1 MAEVED
7 IINPRG
13 GRFRRNGRF
22 IVLAVIVAL
31 LFGLLSLRGV
41 ASFYTDYLWFDALN
55 RASVWRQVLGAKIV
69 LTLIFGAFFF
79 VLMWVNLLISD
90 RSAPTHRPP
99 GPEEELIARYH
110 TAIGGRYFLVRT
122 VVSLL
127 FTMVA
132 SAGVP
137 SQWEEWLLFV
147 NRKEFGISDPQF
159 GADIGF
165 YVFQL
170 PFLSYVVGWA
180 FAAFVIMLIVTALSH
195 YLNGSVR
202 ISVIGGERA
211 KPIVKV
217 HLSAILAVL
226 AVIKALDYWLARY
239 ELTTSTRGVLDGAF
253 YTDVNAQLPA
263 LYLLIAISLCAVV
276 LLVVNLWRRG
286 WTLPVLAVGLW
297 AFVAIVVG
305 GIYPAF
311 VQRFQVDP
319 NETAREADF
328 ADRNIEATRHAFG
341 LEDMTVSP
349 FDYSEVLTP
358 DQIRANAVTV
368 QNARILDPVTVHPTF
383 ERFQAERGFYRFLG
397 EDALPGTGELEPTLD
412 TDRYVVDGELRQVIL
427 GARELAGEDTANWE
441 RRHVRVTHGY
451 GLAMASA
458 NATTD
463 EGRPDFLVSTI
474 TNDVD
479 DSIDLS
485 FGVPQIYHG
494 EDMGGYSLVST
505 TVDEVDYVAN
515 DGGDVLGNYE
525 GSAGVGLGGI
535 VRQLAFSLRFGQI
548 EPLISNFIDS
558 DTRVIYV
565 RDVRDRVEKLAPF
578 LQYDS
583 DVYPVIINERIH
595 YVIDAYTTTDR
606 YPYSQRSEN
615 DRLQTGGL
623 AGPRFNYVR
632 NSVKAVIDAYDG
644 DVSFY
649 VMPVEDPIIEAWR
662 SAFPSLFSDFDEMP
676 DELKNHLRY
685 PQDLFRVQTNMY
697 STYQIENPVSLLV
710 GTERWA
716 VAQDPGRSV
725 SAGGT
730 FESSIDEQGIV
741 TTREQRVSP
750 YYTLLQLPGEEE
762 PSFVTLRSFVPFDEN
777 DDRKELEA
785 FMVGETRPD
794 GSSRLV
800 TYELTSSTAP
810 GPVLVASGI
819 AQTEE
824 ITTRLT
830 LLDQAGSQV
839 DFSDLVMLPIDNSI
853 LWVRSLYVSAEGTSV
868 PNLEFVIAAIVGET
882 QQIGLGR
889 NLNEALQQLFPGE
902 DFSDIVGEAL
912 GDVNGADS
920 TEDDGDGDTGDPDR
934 PATADPDETPAPADT
949 RAPDDT
955 PAPDVES
962 PETLVE
968 LLTELDRQFRLSQEA
983 LAADP
988 PQRSAWAAAQDRI
1001 DELLAQFRSLATGG

>member
-1 MAEVED
+1 MADVED
-7 IINPRG
+7 IINPRA
-13 GRFRRNGRF
+13 GRFRRKGRF
-22 IVLAVIVAL
+22 IALGVVIAL

-55 RASVWRQVLGAKIV
+55 RASVWRQVLAAKVI
-69 LTLIFGAFFF
+69 LTLIFGAVFFA
-79 VLMWVNLLISD
+79 LMWLNLFISD

-99 GPEEELIARYH
+99 GPEEELISRYH
-110 TAIGGRYFLVRT
+110 ATVGGRYFLLRT
-122 VVSLL
+122 ALSFFFAL
-127 FTMVA
+127 MA
-132 SAGVP
+132 AAGVP

-180 FAAFVIMLIVTALSH
+180 FAAFVILLIVTAISH

-226 AVIKALDYWLARY
+226 AIIKALDYWLARY

-253 YTDVNAQLPA
+253 YTDVNAQIPA
-263 LYLLIAISLCAVV
+263 LYLLMAISLCAVV

-319 NETAREADF
+319 NETVREAEF
-328 ADRNIEATRHAFG
+328 AERNIEATRNAFG
-341 LEDMTVSP
+341 LEDMDVNP
-349 FDYSEVLTP
+349 FDYSENLTA
-358 DQIRANAVTV
+358 DQIRDNAVTV
-368 QNARILDPVTVHPTF
+368 QNARVLDPVTVHATF

-397 EDALPGTGELEPTLD
+397 EDALPGSGALEPTLD
-412 TDRYVVDGELRQVIL
+412 TDRYVVDGELRQVIM
-427 GARELAGEDTANWE
+427 GARELKGEDSSNWE
-441 RRHVRVTHGY
+441 RQHVRVTHGY

-463 EGRPDFLVSTI
+463 EGRPDFLVSSI

-479 DSIDLS
+479 DSIELD

-494 EDMGGYSLVST
+494 EDMGGYSLVGT
-505 TVDEVDYVAN
+505 TVEEVDYVAN
-515 DGGDVLGNYE
+515 DGGDVLGNYQ
-525 GSAGVGLGGI
+525 GSAGVNLGGI
-535 VRQLAFSLRFGQI
+535 VRQLAFSFRFGQI
-548 EPLISNFIDS
+548 EPLISNFVDS

-578 LQYDS
+578 LEYDS
-583 DVYPVIINERIH
+583 DVYPVILDDRIH

-615 DRLQTGGL
+615 DRLQRGGL

-632 NSVKAVIDAYDG
+632 NSVKAVVDAYDG
-644 DVSFY
+644 DVAFY
-649 VMPVEDPIIEAWR
+649 VMPIEDPIIEAWR
-662 SAFPSLFSDFDEMP
+662 SAFPSLFSDFSEMP
-676 DELKNHLRY
+676 DELKEHLRY

-725 SAGGT
+725 EAGGT
-730 FESSIDEQGIV
+730 VESSTDEQGLV
-741 TTREQRVSP
+741 SFREQRVSP
-750 YYTLLQLPGEEE
+750 YYTLLQLPGEDD

-785 FMVGETRPD
+785 FMVGETRSD

-800 TYELTSSTAP
+800 TYELTNSAAP

-819 AQTEE
+819 AQTQE
-824 ITTRLT
+824 ITTRIT

-882 QQIGLGR
+882 QQIGIGR

-902 DFSDIVGEAL
+902 DFSDVVGVAL
-912 GDVNGADS
+912 GDVNGEGVA
-920 TEDDGDGDTGDPDR
+920 DGDGVVDR
-934 PATADPDETPAPADT
+934 PATP
-949 RAPDDT
+949 APDDT
-955 PAPDVES
+955 SDPDD
-962 PETLVE
+962 TLDADDPSVPGDE
-968 LLTELDRQFRLSQEA
+968 LPDNLVDLLTELDRQFRLSQEA

-1001 DELLAQFRSLATGG
+1001 DELLAQFRELADGG

>member
-1 MAEVED
+1 MTDVED
-7 IINPRG
+7 IINPRA
-13 GRFRRNGRF
+13 GRFRRKGRF
-22 IVLAVIVAL
+22 IVLGVVVAL

-55 RASVWRQVLGAKIV
+55 RASVWRQVLAAKVI
-69 LTLIFGAFFF
+69 LTLIFGAVFFA
-79 VLMWVNLLISD
+79 LMWLNLFISD

-99 GPEEELIARYH
+99 GPEEELISRYH
-110 TAIGGRYFLVRT
+110 ATVGGRYFLLRT
-122 VVSLL
+122 ALSFFFAL
-127 FTMVA
+127 MA
-132 SAGVP
+132 AAGVP

-180 FAAFVIMLIVTALSH
+180 FAAFVILLIVTAISH

-226 AVIKALDYWLARY
+226 AVIKAVDYWLARY

-253 YTDVNAQLPA
+253 YTDVNAQIPA
-263 LYLLIAISLCAVV
+263 LYLLMAISLCAVV

-319 NETAREADF
+319 NETVREAEF
-328 ADRNIEATRHAFG
+328 AERNIEATRNAFG
-341 LEDMTVSP
+341 LEDMDVNP
-349 FDYSEVLTP
+349 FDYSENLSA
-358 DQIRANAVTV
+358 DQIRNNAVTV
-368 QNARILDPVTVHPTF
+368 QNARVLDPVTVHPTF

-397 EDALPGTGELEPTLD
+397 EDALPGSGALEPTLD
-412 TDRYVVDGELRQVIL
+412 TDRYVVDGELRQVIM
-427 GARELAGEDTANWE
+427 GARELKGEDSANWE
-441 RRHVRVTHGY
+441 RQHVRVTHGY

-458 NATTD
+458 NATTN

-479 DSIDLS
+479 DSIELD

-494 EDMGGYSLVST
+494 EDMGGYSLVGT

-515 DGGDVLGNYE
+515 DGGDVLGNYQ
-525 GSAGVGLGGI
+525 GSAGVNLGGI
-535 VRQLAFSLRFGQI
+535 VRQLAFSFRFGQI
-548 EPLISNFIDS
+548 EPLISNFVDN

-578 LQYDS
+578 LEYDS
-583 DVYPVIINERIH
+583 DVYPVILDDRIH

-615 DRLQTGGL
+615 DRLQRGGL

-632 NSVKAVIDAYDG
+632 NSVKAVVDAYDG
-644 DVSFY
+644 DVAFY
-649 VMPVEDPIIEAWR
+649 VMPIEDPIIEAWR
-662 SAFPSLFSDFDEMP
+662 SAFPSLFSDFSEMP
-676 DELKNHLRY
+676 DELKEHLRY

-710 GTERWA
+710 GTELWA

-725 SAGGT
+725 EAGGT
-730 FESSIDEQGIV
+730 VESSTDEQGIV
-741 TTREQRVSP
+741 SFREQRVSP
-750 YYTLLQLPGEEE
+750 YYTLLQLPGEDD

-800 TYELTSSTAP
+800 TYELTNSAAP

-819 AQTEE
+819 AQTQE
-824 ITTRLT
+824 ITTQIT

-882 QQIGLGR
+882 QQIGIGR

-902 DFSDIVGEAL
+902 DFSDVVGVAL
-912 GDVNGADS
+912 GDVNGEGVA
-920 TEDDGDGDTGDPDR
+920 DGDGVVDR
-934 PATADPDETPAPADT
+934 PAASD
-949 RAPDDT
+949 PDDT
-955 PAPDVES
+955 PAPDDEPAPDDPSVPGDEL
-962 PETLVE
+962 PDNLVD

-1001 DELLAQFRSLATGG
+1001 DELLAQFRELADGG

>member
-1 MAEVED
+1 MADVED
-7 IINPRG
+7 IINPRA
-13 GRFRRNGRF
+13 GRFRRKGRF
-22 IVLAVIVAL
+22 IALGVVVAL

-55 RASVWRQVLGAKIV
+55 RASVWRQVLAAKVI
-69 LTLIFGAFFF
+69 LTLIFGVVFFA
-79 VLMWVNLLISD
+79 LMWLNLFISD

-99 GPEEELIARYH
+99 GPEEELISRYH
-110 TAIGGRYFLVRT
+110 ATVGGRYFLLRT
-122 VVSLL
+122 ALSFFFAL
-127 FTMVA
+127 MA
-132 SAGVP
+132 AAGVP

-180 FAAFVIMLIVTALSH
+180 FAAFVILLIVTAISH

-253 YTDVNAQLPA
+253 YTDVNAQIPA
-263 LYLLIAISLCAVV
+263 LYLLMAISLCAVV

-319 NETAREADF
+319 NETTREAEF
-328 ADRNIEATRHAFG
+328 AERNIEATRNAFG
-341 LEDMTVSP
+341 LEDMDVNP
-349 FDYSEVLTP
+349 FDYSENLTA
-358 DQIRANAVTV
+358 DQIRNNAVTV
-368 QNARILDPVTVHPTF
+368 QNARVLDPVTVHATF

-397 EDALPGTGELEPTLD
+397 EDALPGSGALEPTLD
-412 TDRYVVDGELRQVIL
+412 TDRYVVDGELRQVIM
-427 GARELAGEDTANWE
+427 GARELKGEDTANWE
-441 RRHVRVTHGY
+441 RQHVRVTHGY

-458 NATTD
+458 NATTN

-474 TNDVD
+474 TNDVV
-479 DSIDLS
+479 DSIELD

-494 EDMGGYSLVST
+494 EEMGGYSLVGT

-515 DGGDVLGNYE
+515 DGGDVLGNYQ
-525 GSAGVGLGGI
+525 GSAGVNLGGI
-535 VRQLAFSLRFGQI
+535 VRQLAFSFRFGQI
-548 EPLISNFIDS
+548 EPLISNFVDN

-578 LQYDS
+578 LEYDS
-583 DVYPVIINERIH
+583 DVYPVILDDRIH

-615 DRLQTGGL
+615 DRLQRGGL

-632 NSVKAVIDAYDG
+632 NSVKAVVDAYDG
-644 DVSFY
+644 DVAFY
-649 VMPVEDPIIEAWR
+649 VMPIEDPIIEAWR
-662 SAFPSLFSDFDEMP
+662 SAFPNLFSDFSEMP
-676 DELKNHLRY
+676 DELKEHLRY

-725 SAGGT
+725 LAGGT
-730 FESSIDEQGIV
+730 VESSTDEQGIISF
-741 TTREQRVSP
+741 REQRVSP
-750 YYTLLQLPGEEE
+750 YYTLLQLPGEDD

-785 FMVGETRPD
+785 FMVGETRSD

-800 TYELTSSTAP
+800 TYELTNSAAP

-819 AQTEE
+819 AQTQE

-839 DFSDLVMLPIDNSI
+839 DFSDLVLLPIDNSI

-868 PNLEFVIAAIVGET
+868 PNLEFVIAAIIGET
-882 QQIGLGR
+882 QQIGIGR

-902 DFSDIVGEAL
+902 DFSDVVGVAF
-912 GDVNGADS
+912 GDVNGERVA
-920 TEDDGDGDTGDPDR
+920 DGDGVVDR
-934 PATADPDETPAPADT
+934 PATPD
-949 RAPDDT
+949 PDDT
-955 PAPDVES
+955 LDADDPSVPGDEL
-962 PETLVE
+962 PETLVD

-1001 DELLAQFRSLATGG
+1001 DELLAQFREFADGG

>member
-1 MAEVED
+1 MPEVED
-7 IINPRG
+7 IINPRR

-22 IVLAVIVAL
+22 IALAVVVAL
-31 LFGLLSLRGV
+31 LVGLLSLRGV

-55 RASVWRQVLGAKIV
+55 RASVWRQVLGAKII
-69 LTLIFGAFFF
+69 LTLIFGAVFF
-79 VLMWVNLLISD
+79 VLMWVNLFISD

-110 TAIGGRYFLVRT
+110 ATVGGRYFLLRT
-122 VVSLL
+122 VVSFL
-127 FTMVA
+127 FALMA

-180 FAAFVIMLIVTALSH
+180 FAAFMIMLIVTAISH

-226 AVIKALDYWLARY
+226 ALIKALDYWLARY

-311 VQRFQVDP
+311 VQRFQVEP
-319 NETAREADF
+319 NETVREADF
-328 ADRNIEATRHAFG
+328 AARNIEATRHAFG
-341 LEDMTVSP
+341 LEDMAVNP
-349 FDYSEVLTP
+349 FDYSEALTA
-358 DQIRANAVTV
+358 DQIRENAVTV
-368 QNARILDPVTVHPTF
+368 QNARVLDPVTVHPTF

-397 EDALPGTGELEPTLD
+397 EDAVPGSGALEPTLD
-412 TDRYVVDGELRQVIL
+412 TDRYVVGGEVRQVVL
-427 GARELAGEDTANWE
+427 GARELKGEDTASWE
-441 RRHVRVTHGY
+441 RQHVRVTHGY

-479 DSIDLS
+479 DSIELD

-494 EDMGGYSLVST
+494 EGMGGYSLVGT

-515 DGGDVLGNYE
+515 DGGDVLGNYG
-525 GSAGVGLGGI
+525 GSAGVNLGGI
-535 VRQLAFSLRFGQI
+535 IRQLAFSLRFGQI
-548 EPLISNFIDS
+548 EPLISNFVDD
-558 DTRVIYV
+558 DTSVIYV

-578 LQYDS
+578 LQFDS
-583 DVYPVIINERIH
+583 DVYPVVIDDRIH
-595 YVIDAYTTTDR
+595 YVIDAYTTTDK

-615 DRLQTGGL
+615 QRLQRGGL

-632 NSVKAVIDAYDG
+632 NSVKAVVDAYDG
-644 DVSFY
+644 DAAFY

-662 SAFPSLFSDFDEMP
+662 SAFPSLFSDFSEMP
-676 DELKNHLRY
+676 EELKDHLRY

-725 SAGGT
+725 LAGGT
-730 FESSIDEQGIV
+730 SEASTDEQGIV
-741 TTREQRVSP
+741 SFREQRVSP
-750 YYTLLQLPGEEE
+750 YYTLLQLPDEDE

-800 TYELTSSTAP
+800 TYELTNSTAP

-819 AQTEE
+819 AQTQE
-824 ITTRLT
+824 ITTQLT

-839 DFSDLVMLPIDNSI
+839 DFSDLVLLPIDNSI

-882 QQIGLGR
+882 QKIGFGR

-902 DFSDIVGEAL
+902 DFSDVVGVAM
-912 GDVNGADS
+912 GDVNGAVA
-920 TEDDGDGDTGDPDR
+920 TDGDGDTQPSTPD
-934 PATADPDETPAPADT
+934 
-949 RAPDDT
+949 PDDT
-955 PAPDVES
+955 PAPETSQSGDDAPDTPDTPDTPSDEL
-962 PETLVE
+962 PETLEE
-968 LLTELDRQFRLSQEA
+968 LLTELDLQFRLSQEA
-983 LAADP
+983 LAAEP
-988 PQRSAWAAAQDRI
+988 PRRSDWAAAQDRI
-1001 DELLAQFRSLATGG
+1001 DELLEQFRSLTQ

>member
-7 IINPRG
+7 IINPRK
-13 GRFRRNGRF
+13 GRLRRNGRF

-79 VLMWVNLLISD
+79 VLMWMNLLISD

-99 GPEEELIARYH
+99 GPEEELISRYH
-110 TAIGGRYFLVRT
+110 AVVGGRYLLVRT
-122 VVSLL
+122 VVSFL
-127 FTMVA
+127 FA
-132 SAGVP
+132 LIAAAGVP

-202 ISVIGGERA
+202 VSVIGGERA

-226 AVIKALDYWLARY
+226 ALIKAADYWLARY

-341 LEDMTVSP
+341 LEGMAVNP

-358 DQIRANAVTV
+358 EQIRANAVTV

-397 EDALPGTGELEPTLD
+397 EDALPGTGALEPTLD

-479 DSIDLS
+479 DSIDLD

-494 EDMGGYSLVST
+494 EDMGGYSLVGT

-525 GSAGVGLGGI
+525 GSAGVKLGGI

-548 EPLISNFIDS
+548 EPLISNFIND

-583 DVYPVIINERIH
+583 DVYPVIFDDRIH
-595 YVIDAYTTTDR
+595 YVIDAYTTTDK

-615 DRLQTGGL
+615 DRLDRGGL

-632 NSVKAVIDAYDG
+632 NSVKAVVDAYDG

-649 VMPVEDPIIEAWR
+649 VMPVDDPIIEAWR
-662 SAFPSLFSDFDEMP
+662 SAFPSLFSDFSEMP
-676 DELKNHLRY
+676 DELKDHLRY

-725 SAGGT
+725 GAGGT
-730 FESSIDEQGIV
+730 FESSVDEQGIV
-741 TTREQRVSP
+741 TVREQRVSP
-750 YYTLLQLPGEEE
+750 YYTLLQLPGEDD

-819 AQTEE
+819 AQTQE
-824 ITTRLT
+824 ITTQLT
-830 LLDQAGSQV
+830 LLDQVGSQV

-882 QQIGLGR
+882 QQIGIGR

-902 DFSDIVGEAL
+902 DFSDVVGEAL
-912 GDVNGADS
+912 GDVNG
-920 TEDDGDGDTGDPDR
+920 EFGEGDGDAGDAGGPDG
-934 PATADPDETPAPADT
+934 PATADPDDDPTTEPGDTPSAGEETPET
-949 RAPDDT
+949 
-955 PAPDVES
+955 

-1001 DELLAQFRSLATGG
+1001 DELLAQFRSLVDDG

>member
-1 MAEVED
+1 MTDVED
-7 IINPRG
+7 IINPRA
-13 GRFRRNGRF
+13 GRFRRKGRF
-22 IVLAVIVAL
+22 IVLGVVVAL

-55 RASVWRQVLGAKIV
+55 RASVWRQVLAAKVI
-69 LTLIFGAFFF
+69 LTLIFGAVFFA
-79 VLMWVNLLISD
+79 LMWLNLFISD

-99 GPEEELIARYH
+99 GPEEELISRYH
-110 TAIGGRYFLVRT
+110 AAVGGRYFLLRT
-122 VVSLL
+122 ALSFFFAL
-127 FTMVA
+127 MA
-132 SAGVP
+132 AAGVP

-180 FAAFVIMLIVTALSH
+180 FAAFVILLIVTAISH

-253 YTDVNAQLPA
+253 YTDVNAQIPA
-263 LYLLIAISLCAVV
+263 LYLLMAISLCAVV

-319 NETAREADF
+319 NETTREAEF
-328 ADRNIEATRHAFG
+328 AERNIEATRNAFG
-341 LEDMTVSP
+341 LEDMDVNP
-349 FDYSEVLTP
+349 FDYSENLTA
-358 DQIRANAVTV
+358 DQIRNNAVTV
-368 QNARILDPVTVHPTF
+368 QNARVLDPVTVHPTF

-397 EDALPGTGELEPTLD
+397 EDAVPGSGALEPTLD
-412 TDRYVVDGELRQVIL
+412 TDRYVVGGELRQVIM
-427 GARELAGEDTANWE
+427 GARELKGEDSANWE
-441 RRHVRVTHGY
+441 RQHVRVTHGY

-458 NATTD
+458 NATTN
-463 EGRPDFLVSTI
+463 EGRPDFLVSSI

-479 DSIDLS
+479 DSIELD

-494 EDMGGYSLVST
+494 EDMGGYSLVGT
-505 TVDEVDYVAN
+505 TVAEVDYVAN
-515 DGGDVLGNYE
+515 DGGDVLGNYQ
-525 GSAGVGLGGI
+525 GSAGVNLGGI
-535 VRQLAFSLRFGQI
+535 LRQLAFSFRFGQI
-548 EPLISNFIDS
+548 EPLISNFVDN

-578 LQYDS
+578 LEYDS
-583 DVYPVIINERIH
+583 DVYPVILDDRIH

-615 DRLQTGGL
+615 DRLQRGGL

-632 NSVKAVIDAYDG
+632 NSVKAVVDAYDG
-644 DVSFY
+644 DVAFY
-649 VMPVEDPIIEAWR
+649 VMPIEDPIIEAWR
-662 SAFPSLFSDFDEMP
+662 SAFPSLFSDFSEMP
-676 DELKNHLRY
+676 DELKEHLRY

-710 GTERWA
+710 GTELWA

-725 SAGGT
+725 EAGGT
-730 FESSIDEQGIV
+730 VESSTDEQGIV
-741 TTREQRVSP
+741 SFREQRVSP
-750 YYTLLQLPGEEE
+750 YYTLLQLPGEDD

-800 TYELTSSTAP
+800 TYELTNSAAP

-819 AQTEE
+819 AQTQE
-824 ITTRLT
+824 ITTQIT

-882 QQIGLGR
+882 QQIGIGR

-902 DFSDIVGEAL
+902 DFSDVVGVAL
-912 GDVNGADS
+912 GDVNGEGVA
-920 TEDDGDGDTGDPDR
+920 DGDGVVDR
-934 PATADPDETPAPADT
+934 PATP
-949 RAPDDT
+949 APDDT
-955 PAPDVES
+955 SDPDD
-962 PETLVE
+962 TLDADDPSVPGDE
-968 LLTELDRQFRLSQEA
+968 LPDNLVDLLTELDRQFRLSQEA

-1001 DELLAQFRSLATGG
+1001 DELFAQFRELADGG

>member
-1 MAEVED
+1 MTDVED
-7 IINPRG
+7 IINPRA
-13 GRFRRNGRF
+13 GRFRRKGRF
-22 IVLAVIVAL
+22 IALGVVVAL

-55 RASVWRQVLGAKIV
+55 RASVWRQVLAAKVI
-69 LTLIFGAFFF
+69 LTLIFGAVFFA
-79 VLMWVNLLISD
+79 LMWLNLFISD

-99 GPEEELIARYH
+99 GPEEELISRYH
-110 TAIGGRYFLVRT
+110 ATVGGRYFLLRT
-122 VVSLL
+122 ALSFFFAL
-127 FTMVA
+127 MA
-132 SAGVP
+132 AAGVP

-147 NRKEFGISDPQF
+147 NRKEFGIPDPQF

-180 FAAFVIMLIVTALSH
+180 FAAFVILLIVTAISH

-253 YTDVNAQLPA
+253 YTDVNAQIPA
-263 LYLLIAISLCAVV
+263 LYLLMAISLCAVV

-286 WTLPVLAVGLW
+286 WTLPVLAIGLW

-319 NETAREADF
+319 NETVREAEF
-328 ADRNIEATRHAFG
+328 AERNIEATRNAFG
-341 LEDMTVSP
+341 LEDMDVNP
-349 FDYSEVLTP
+349 FDYSENLTA
-358 DQIRANAVTV
+358 DQIRNNAVTV
-368 QNARILDPVTVHPTF
+368 QNARVLDPVTVHATF

-397 EDALPGTGELEPTLD
+397 EDAVPGSGALEPTLD
-412 TDRYVVDGELRQVIL
+412 TDRYVVDGELRQVIM
-427 GARELAGEDTANWE
+427 GARELKGEDSANWE
-441 RRHVRVTHGY
+441 RQHVRVTHGY

-474 TNDVD
+474 TNDVV
-479 DSIDLS
+479 DSIELD

-494 EDMGGYSLVST
+494 EDMGGYSLVGT

-515 DGGDVLGNYE
+515 DGGDVLGNYQ
-525 GSAGVGLGGI
+525 GSAGVNLGGI
-535 VRQLAFSLRFGQI
+535 VRQLAFSFRFGQI
-548 EPLISNFIDS
+548 EPLISNFVDS

-578 LQYDS
+578 LEYDS
-583 DVYPVIINERIH
+583 DVYPVILDDRIH

-615 DRLQTGGL
+615 DRLQRGGL

-632 NSVKAVIDAYDG
+632 NSVKAVVDAYDG
-644 DVSFY
+644 DVAFY
-649 VMPVEDPIIEAWR
+649 VMPIEDPIIEAWR
-662 SAFPSLFSDFDEMP
+662 SAFPSLFSDFSEMP
-676 DELKNHLRY
+676 DELKEHLRY

-725 SAGGT
+725 LAGGT
-730 FESSIDEQGIV
+730 VESSTDEQGIISF
-741 TTREQRVSP
+741 REQRVSP
-750 YYTLLQLPGEEE
+750 YYTLLQLPGEDD

-785 FMVGETRPD
+785 FMVGETRSD

-800 TYELTSSTAP
+800 TYELTNSAAP

-819 AQTEE
+819 AQTQE

-839 DFSDLVMLPIDNSI
+839 DFSDLVLLPIDNSI

-868 PNLEFVIAAIVGET
+868 PNLEFVIAAIIGET
-882 QQIGLGR
+882 QQIGIGR

-902 DFSDIVGEAL
+902 DFSDVVGVAF
-912 GDVNGADS
+912 GDVNGEGVAA
-920 TEDDGDGDTGDPDR
+920 GDGVVDR
-934 PATADPDETPAPADT
+934 PATP
-949 RAPDDT
+949 APDDT
-955 PAPDVES
+955 SDPDDTLDPDDPSVPGDEL
-962 PETLVE
+962 PDTLVD

-988 PQRSAWAAAQDRI
+988 PERSAWAVAQDRI
-1001 DELLAQFRSLATGG
+1001 DELLAQFRELAGGG